1 LRSERQI
8 VGDRSPL
15 FYYIFLVIDKKN
27 ILQILNSSELEIDFF
42 IVDVEV
48 NSGNRIRVYVDNT
61 NGITIGNCAKIS
73 RFIEHRLLETDV
85 ELNFELN
92 VSSPGMDIPFKVKQ
106 QYDKSIGKE
115 VEVIDQDNRKIKG
128 ILLRANEESID
139 IEEKKS
145 VKVPGRKKKEL
156 ILEVLT
162 IPLKN
167 IKSTKLIISFK

>member
-1 LRSERQI
+1 M
-8 VGDRSPL
+8 
-15 FYYIFLVIDKKN
+15 IDKNK
-27 ILQILNSSELEIDFF
+27 ILQILNSGDLEIDFF
-42 IVDVEV
+42 IVEVEV
-48 NSGNRIRVYVDNT
+48 SSGNRIRVYVDNA

-73 RFIEHRLLETDV
+73 RFIEHRLLETDE

-115 VEVIDQDNRKIKG
+115 VEIIDQDNRKIKG
-128 ILLRANEESID
+128 TLLKANEESID